1 MASKQANLHL
11 MSIYSR
17 KIMFIMNL
25 IKTILFT
32 ITKKLFLETRNFI
45 WLVNALKIQKF
56 LIICTERKKYTNAT
70 NEIVKFNNNSL

>member
-25 IKTILFT
+25 IKTILFN

-45 WLVNALKIQKF
+45 WLVNALKTQKF
-56 LIICTERKKYTNAT
+56 LIICKKEEYTNAT
-70 NEIVKFNNNSL
+70 NEIVKFKNNSL